1 MRQTE
6 RHRLGQKHK
15 ERQTETETVCGAG
28 TQTGAVTLSITYT
41 TTTTTTTTT
50 RRLQDD
56 ESVFESF
63 ASSLRLSQHRGHKLN
78 PLRTRGPAQCRFC
91 SVTEQNKCSL

>member
-28 TQTGAVTLSITYT
+28 TQTGAVTLSITY
-41 TTTTTTTTT
+41 TTTTTTTT

>member
-41 TTTTTTTTT
+41 TTTTTTT

-78 PLRTRGPAQCRFC
+78 PLGTRGPAQCRFC